1 MNTVKLSDLK
11 AGDKVSSIAF
21 GHGIVSEIIDGDVGV
36 AFTSKGKLFCQPEE
50 LYPSWVDFKI
60 EVIEPESQPV
70 SKDERLL
77 TWEQIIGSTLGKTM
91 WYISATG
98 KIMSSHASVVNDRV
112 PDVPTENH
120 AKKLRAIAQLMVIA
134 HHYNKMFPVK
144 VKVVAMKQK
153 NNIISYFMMGDAYIV
168 PDPCFN
174 SVDAFELALANNEEI
189 FRTALMDV

>member
-1 MNTVKLSDLK
+1 MD
-11 AGDKVSSIAF
+11 
-21 GHGIVSEIIDGDVGV
+21 
-36 AFTSKGKLFCQPEE
+36 
-50 LYPSWVDFKI
+50 
-60 EVIEPESQPV
+60 
-70 SKDERLL
+70 
-77 TWEQIIGSTLGKTM
+77 STGN
-91 WYISATG
+91 ISALRSDNIEN
-98 KIMSSHASVVNDRV
+98 KLA
-112 PDVPTENH
+112 DVPTENH

-189 FRTALMDV
+189 FHTALMDVQTHGCADGSVIV